1 MTNPFF
7 YNTILKNRKKEA
19 KRLSTTYHIHHSH
32 INAPLQFDRLKLV
45 QIGTMHCRDAT
56 AIPRHLHRNWFE
68 LTILTHGSAIIKTN
82 DIPVKLCE
90 GDIYLSFPAE
100 FHEICPDGTGGFHF
114 DFFSF
119 QTEHPPF
126 LEDLEYIMQN
136 FAHAEDRILHSSMI
150 RTQVRETLAQLGLAE
165 DVPYRNEML
174 TAQLLQLYIL
184 LVQHFKKTAPSPT
197 VSSNAQAQQFCFS
210 LMHYI
215 DTHVYT
221 MKTPGELAT
230 VTNYNYSYLSHLFHS
245 VTSQTIS
252 GYFQK
257 KRLETAAALL
267 DEDDLQIGEIATM
280 LHYSSVY
287 AFSKAFRTYFGISP
301 RAYREQKK

>member
-1 MTNPFF
+1 M
-7 YNTILKNRKKEA
+7 
-19 KRLSTTYHIHHSH
+19 STTYHIHYSH
-32 INAPLQFDRLKLV
+32 INEPLQFDKLKLV
-45 QIGTMHCRDAT
+45 QIGTMHCRDST
-56 AIPRHLHRNWFE
+56 AIARHLHRNWFE
-68 LTILTHGSAIIKTN
+68 LTILTHGSAIIRTN
-82 DIPVKLCE
+82 DVPVRLCE

-100 FHEICPDGTGGFHF
+100 FHEIIPDGNEPFHF

-119 QTEHPPF
+119 QTDHAPF

-150 RTQVRETLAQLGLAE
+150 RAQVRETLAQLRLPE
-165 DVPYRNEML
+165 NVPYRNEML

-184 LVQHFKKTAPSPT
+184 LVQHFKNITPTPSAT
-197 VSSNAQAQQFCFS
+197 TGAQAQQFCFS

-215 DTHVYT
+215 DTHIYT
-221 MKTPGELAT
+221 MKTPGELAEI
-230 VTNYNYSYLSHLFHS
+230 TNYNYSYLSHLFHT

-252 GYFQK
+252 SYFQK

-267 DEDDLQIGEIATM
+267 GEDDLQIGEIATM

-287 AFSKAFRTYFGISP
+287 AFSKAFRAYFGTSP
-301 RAYREQKK
+301 RAYRDLPKK